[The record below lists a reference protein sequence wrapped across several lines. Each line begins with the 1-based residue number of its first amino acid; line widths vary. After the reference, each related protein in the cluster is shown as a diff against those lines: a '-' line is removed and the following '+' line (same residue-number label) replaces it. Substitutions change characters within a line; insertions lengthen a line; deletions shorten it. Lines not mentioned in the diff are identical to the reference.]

1 MTLEALARMPGP
13 ARFVAAVEEAAAT
26 NPVVVVV
33 FPDHAVTDGTA
44 DQILDE
50 LSATI
55 TSSCGLECADD
66 VFPVRVLASFGARG
80 AELTDYDD
88 WDTIINWTG
97 WHGQTVIVPAWEHP
111 DVSDII
117 NRWIPQPRASTLAPD
132 RIPTLLIATSL
143 EYTDRLVIDR
153 LDPTVVSVHWW
164 WGVFDRLD
172 TELQLSTVTVSRP
185 VGDLVAV
192 AVMVELS
199 GWDLSFLHNLVDN
212 WDRRT
217 DSAAGVVGQWRQSR
231 ESIDSA
237 VAGQWV
243 HYPGEPLPTSPPPPI
258 QDAWRT
264 GRIDRWGHHIRWA
277 PHAIDEAEV
286 HRRLWLAHNRALI
299 GHVDEERTHFEKTIR
314 DMISDT
320 DLATLDDP
328 SSEIIEIG
336 SLYWLSHKASVR
348 LSHEQKRRLRHFR
361 DLRNALAHQTPL
373 NDVQLDATR
382 TYLAF

>member
-1 MTLEALARMPGP
+1 MPGP

-217 DSAAGVVGQWRQSR
+217 DSAAGVVGQWRRAEEHTSELQSR
-231 ESIDSA
+231 QSI
-237 VAGQWV
+237 
-243 HYPGEPLPTSPPPPI
+243 
-258 QDAWRT
+258 
-264 GRIDRWGHHIRWA
+264 
-277 PHAIDEAEV
+277 
-286 HRRLWLAHNRALI
+286 
-299 GHVDEERTHFEKTIR
+299 
-314 DMISDT
+314 
-320 DLATLDDP
+320 
-328 SSEIIEIG
+328 
-336 SLYWLSHKASVR
+336 
-348 LSHEQKRRLRHFR
+348 
-361 DLRNALAHQTPL
+361 
-373 NDVQLDATR
+373 
-382 TYLAF
+382 

>member
-1 MTLEALARMPGP
+1 MPRLRSGPRRHLQQGAHAGGGARELQVRR
-13 ARFVAAVEEAAAT
+13 AVAAVEEAAAT

-185 VGDLVAV
+185 VGDLVAGNRSV
-192 AVMVELS
+192 SPCNSGVTRSWQLS
-199 GWDLSFLHNLVDN
+199 RLFGCTSKAK
-212 WDRRT
+212 
-217 DSAAGVVGQWRQSR
+217 SSMSC
-231 ESIDSA
+231 SISSI
-237 VAGQWV
+237 GG
-243 HYPGEPLPTSPPPPI
+243 PKPT
-258 QDAWRT
+258 
-264 GRIDRWGHHIRWA
+264 
-277 PHAIDEAEV
+277 
-286 HRRLWLAHNRALI
+286 
-299 GHVDEERTHFEKTIR
+299 
-314 DMISDT
+314 
-320 DLATLDDP
+320 
-328 SSEIIEIG
+328 
-336 SLYWLSHKASVR
+336 
-348 LSHEQKRRLRHFR
+348 
-361 DLRNALAHQTPL
+361 
-373 NDVQLDATR
+373 
-382 TYLAF
+382 